1 MPLGREPWASGYGS
15 RLMFK
20 RMWVKIPALAIGW
33 TFFKL
38 ICGKIVCFKRS
49 KRNEKEAG
57 DWPFLRIFASR
68 NPIMHLKSSLIKFKV
83 LNDDD
88 DVWVETLLPSHCQ
101 FSMNEN

>member
-1 MPLGREPWASGYGS
+1 
-15 RLMFK
+15 MFK

-57 DWPFLRIFASR
+57 DWPFLRIFAKMSW
-68 NPIMHLKSSLIKFKV
+68 F
-83 LNDDD
+83 
-88 DVWVETLLPSHCQ
+88 
-101 FSMNEN
+101 MN